1 MKRLFFFQKETM
13 FRNIS
18 TLKISSQLFK
28 TYPRFPAAFF
38 STQGL
43 DESDDDFKPKSKVKD
58 ENPEEVLKFID
69 KVSSNGEGK

>member
-1 MKRLFFFQKETM
+1 M
-13 FRNIS
+13 FRTIS

-28 TYPRFPAAFF
+28 NYPRFPAVFF

-69 KVSSNGEGK
+69 KVSSNGEGR

>member
-1 MKRLFFFQKETM
+1 M
-13 FRNIS
+13 FRTIS

-28 TYPRFPAAFF
+28 TYLRFPAAFF